1 MAAKTGTANIL
12 RTVSIELPTANLEKL
27 HVF

>member
-12 RTVSIELPTANLEKL
+12 RTVSIEIPTANLEKL
-27 HVF
+27 F